1 MNDQKPAIEAVD
13 LRKKHGETEILR
25 GVSIQV
31 AVGEVAAIIGASGC
45 GKTTFLR
52 CLNGLESFQ
61 SGTIRVGGATLTAS
75 EPNEIREKSLQGIR
89 RRVGMVFQGFNLFPH
104 LSVLRNVTEA
114 PILVLG
120 MSREEAEIHARKLL
134 DRVGLLDHVH
144 ARPGRL
150 SGGQQQ
156 RVAIARTLA
165 MNPTAILFDEPTS
178 ALDPMMAGEVRA
190 VMADLASSGQTMV
203 VVTHSMGFAR
213 QVAQTVHFFHSGVI
227 RESGRPD
234 QFFQEPQ
241 TEAARLFLAEAL
253 AA

>member
-1 MNDQKPAIEAVD
+1 MNEKPIAIEAVN
-13 LRKKHGETEILR
+13 LRKKHGPTEILR
-25 GVSIQV
+25 GVSMEI

-52 CLNGLESFQ
+52 CLNGLETFQ
-61 SGTIRVGGATLTAS
+61 SGTIHVGGELLTAGEAS
-75 EPNEIREKSLQGIR
+75 ESSLRAIR

-104 LSVLRNVTEA
+104 LSVLQNVTEA
-114 PILVLG
+114 PRRVLG
-120 MSREEAEIHARKLL
+120 MGREESEIQGRKLL
-134 DRVGLLDHVH
+134 DRVGLSEQIH

-203 VVTHSMGFAR
+203 VVTHSMGFAQ
-213 QVAQTVHFFHSGVI
+213 QVARSIHFFHEGIVA
-227 RESGRPD
+227 ESGPSGE
-234 QFFQEPQ
+234 FFAGPR
-241 TEAARLFLAEAL
+241 TDTAKLFLAKAL